1 LASCT
6 SISWSQQVS
15 LPSPALVQSASV
27 PHFPQRYLL
36 PSWLATLIPPV
47 PNRVVLFFLLHRLAA
62 TGDSTVASLGDYH
75 LSTALGASI
84 SFTYLI
90 CHTRTTFL
98 RAFFINIIVYSLDIV
113 KAKSD
118 WFYLFTVVFTGSPP
132 LSPSQT
138 GIFTGFDFYYV

>member
-6 SISWSQQVS
+6 SISCSQQVS
-15 LPSPALVQSASV
+15 PPSPALVQSASV

-75 LSTALGASI
+75 FSTALGASI
-84 SFTYLI
+84 SFAYLI
-90 CHTRTTFL
+90 RHSRTTFL
-98 RAFFINIIVYSLDIV
+98 RAFFTNIIVYTLVIV
-113 KAKSD
+113 KANYHPLSAK
-118 WFYLFTVVFTGSPP
+118 SPP
-132 LSPSQT
+132 VTSSGYRSLRRLFAAMCP
-138 GIFTGFDFYYV
+138 G